1 MSVAGRHTLRKGGRH
16 MNIRGVN
23 GMPSSDVHY
32 NTRSMQT
39 HESDVSKSA
48 KAEPIRDTVEI
59 RYQEPK
65 PAVNA
70 ETQEQGE
77 TSLLP
82 RLKQH
87 WEQFKAKMAR
97 FLLEKGVLKVDE
109 VNPERLQFNPY
120 FIEEKKQDF
129 QNWAFFQKVKYKVQ
143 AISQSFVRWFSE
155 LMGGNYFAKKEEPKE
170 ELTEKEHFS
179 EEETEPQKTT
189 KDENHLMASYNRKG
203 EYTHLTTKK

>member
-1 MSVAGRHTLRKGGRH
+1 MRIDGS
-16 MNIRGVN
+16 N
-23 GMPSSDVHY
+23 GIQNATVHY
-32 NTRSMQT
+32 QAQSMQT
-39 HESDVSKSA
+39 KERETPQPTPTV
-48 KAEPIRDTVEI
+48 PIRDTVEI

-70 ETQEQGE
+70 EAQEQGE
-77 TSLLP
+77 ASLLP

-87 WEQFKAKMAR
+87 WEQFKAKMTR

-109 VNPERLQFNPY
+109 VNPERVQFNPY

-170 ELTEKEHFS
+170 ELAEKEHFS
-179 EEETEPQKTT
+179 EEETEPQKTA
-189 KDENHLMASYNRKG
+189 KDENPLMASYNRKG